1 MRRAEDMMSALRIKV
16 NSLMRKTLRDF
27 SATPAYHPK
36 TQIMKYT
43 AKKIKIKNIPPQP
56 TASSPRNVLNNF
68 SSGS

>member
-1 MRRAEDMMSALRIKV
+1 MRRAEDMMSASRIKV

-27 SATPAYHPK
+27 SVTPAYHPK

-43 AKKIKIKNIPPQP
+43 AKKNKKNIPPQP